1 MRLRSEAVKKGLIR
15 APHRALLK
23 AIGLVDAEMERP
35 FVGIANSANEI
46 VPGHIHLNKI
56 AEAVKAGIR
65 LAGGT
70 PFEFSTI
77 GICDGIA
84 MGHEGMRYSLASRE
98 VIADSVELMVEAHRF
113 DALVLIPN
121 CDKVVPG
128 MLMAAVRLNIPAI
141 LISGGPMLAGVYRD
155 KELDVISVF
164 EAVGALQAGKLEEQ
178 ELAAYEEYACPG
190 PGSCA
195 GMFTANSMNC
205 LAEAI
210 GLALP
215 GNGTIPAVFAERLR
229 LAKET
234 GMRIVR
240 LLKEGITPRQIFT
253 REALE
258 NGLAVDMALG
268 CSTNT
273 VLHLAA
279 ISHEAELAFD
289 LKLVDRISARTPN
302 LCRIRPAGH
311 HHLSDLY
318 RAGGVPAVLAELAK
332 KDLVNLDVLTV
343 SGKKMAEI
351 VKEAQVL
358 DYKVIRPVDQPYM
371 ERGGLAVLY
380 GSLAPDGAIVKES
393 ALSTEMLKHEGSARV
408 FDSEEEATEAILNG
422 RIKEGEVVVIRYEGP
437 KGGPGMREMLTPT
450 SALTGMEL
458 ESKVALVTDGRFSG
472 GTRGAA
478 IGHVSPEAQEGGPI
492 AIVKD
497 GDIISIDITN
507 RQLDLKL
514 ERSEIQ
520 VRLTDWQPKVIQ
532 TGNSYLTRYA
542 KQVSSASQG
551 AVIK

>member
-1 MRLRSEAVKKGLIR
+1 MKLRSEAVKKGLIR

-23 AIGLVDAEMERP
+23 AIGLVETEMKQP

-46 VPGHIHLNKI
+46 VPGHLHLNKI
-56 AEAVKAGIR
+56 AEAVKAGVRI
-65 LAGGT
+65 AGGT

-84 MGHEGMRYSLASRE
+84 MGHEGMKYSLASRE

-128 MLMAAVRLNIPAI
+128 MLMAAMRLNIPAI
-141 LISGGPMLAGVYRD
+141 LISGGPMLTGIYQD

-164 EAVGALQAGKLEEQ
+164 EAVGAVQAGKLSEQ
-178 ELAAYEEYACPG
+178 ELTAYEEYACPG

-234 GMRIVR
+234 GRTIVR
-240 LLKEGITPRQIFT
+240 LVKEGITPRQIFT

-279 ISHEAELAFD
+279 ISHEAELEFD
-289 LKLVDRISARTPN
+289 LRLVDRISARTPN

-318 RAGGVPAVLAELAK
+318 RAGGVSAVLAELAK
-332 KDLVNLDVLTV
+332 ENLINLDVLTV
-343 SGKKMAEI
+343 SGKTVAEI

-358 DYKVIRPVDQPYM
+358 DPEVIKPIDRPYM
-371 ERGGLAVLY
+371 DRGGLAVLY

-393 ALSTEMLKHEGSARV
+393 AVSREMLKHEGPARV
-408 FDSEEEATEAILNG
+408 FDSEEKATEAILNS

-450 SALTGMEL
+450 SALAGMEL
-458 ESKVALVTDGRFSG
+458 DSKVALVTDGRFSG

-492 AIVKD
+492 AALKD
-497 GDIISIDITN
+497 GDIISIDVTN

-514 ERSEIQ
+514 DKREIQ
-520 VRLTDWQPKVIQ
+520 ARLANWQPKIIA

-542 KQVSSASQG
+542 RQVSSASRG
-551 AVIK
+551 AVIE